1 MKKMWLK
8 KTLSLALAAGMT
20 LSLIACGGRDN
31 SDGKNDPGKKD
42 NTTDASSSAAHYF
55 RADYLGDLP
64 DTFRKSS
71 GNMTMFRGDKI
82 FYSTYNDDDSE
93 QTVYALDVLTGEN
106 TQYFTTASDS
116 GTADIFAETSN
127 FNQFCVDTKGN
138 LYVLLNTSQ
147 LDESTIDKDKYANA
161 TKEDFI
167 NYIYTNWGYDSYED
181 AEKYV
186 NDNESDILQGG
197 YSYGDMLLRYEA
209 TEDNYIR
216 HTYLAK
222 YDTTGTETFKS
233 EIVLDS
239 SNGYCDAIGTDDKGN
254 VYIAMEEWS
263 DDNNANYITVLDPE
277 GTVLGKIDLGTDYV
291 SNLLTTTDGR
301 CAYLTWAADGNGYNL
316 APIDADT
323 LSIGEGQKIGSGSV
337 NNAIVLDDHTYLYSG
352 DSGLYT
358 YDTKTEETEKY
369 LTWLDCN
376 LSSNSV
382 SSFSMLSDGTLAVY
396 VQEWTSSGSS
406 SDVAILTEISE
417 EEAKAITPINVA
429 CFYSDYNM
437 ENAAIAFNKKHTDY
451 HINLKTYY
459 DWSSNV
465 EYQDAL
471 DSFMTAIVSDS
482 SIDVV
487 CFNDYS
493 QMLNF
498 AAKGL
503 LIDLNTVLANDA
515 ELSPDKILTNI
526 INACTYDGKLVALP
540 SSFSVST
547 LVGKVSDVGT
557 EPGWTFA
564 DMKKLYESK
573 EAGTQLL
580 SYTSR
585 DDAFNTFIS
594 LGYSE
599 FIDLENKTCNF
610 NNDDFVNVLEL
621 VGLFPEEY
629 TYDENNDETEL
640 MNQGKI
646 LLYQTSLPDFSQM
659 QMLATIFGDDLTY
672 IGYPTS
678 SGNGTMMNLNS
689 LTGITKYCEHADLA
703 WEFLREL
710 YLPSDD
716 NYYGGNYYDGSILK
730 SEFDSF
736 FADATK
742 EENYEGSSWGWG
754 NFTTE
759 LHAPSQEEVDTVK
772 DIILNSTAVNGAV
785 STGVLNIIK
794 EEASAYFSGQKTA
807 KDVAAIIQSR
817 IEIYLSE
824 TM

>member
-8 KTLSLALAAGMT
+8 KTFSIVLAAGMA
-20 LSLIACGGRDN
+20 LSLAACGGN
-31 SDGKNDPGKKD
+31 GSSDGNNDSGKKD
-42 NTTDASSSAAHYF
+42 DGSSTTASAAHYF
-55 RADYLGDLP
+55 RADYLGNLP
-64 DTFRKSS
+64 DTFRNSS
-71 GNMTMFRGDKI
+71 GTTMFRGDKL
-82 FYSTYNDDDSE
+82 FYSAYNDDYSQ
-93 QTVYALDVLTGEN
+93 QTVYSVDVLTGEN
-106 TQYFTTASDS
+106 TEYFTTESNS
-116 GTADIFAETSN
+116 SDIFAETTYLS
-127 FNQFCVDTKGN
+127 QFCADNSGN
-138 LYVLLNTSQ
+138 LYVLLNSRQ
-147 LDESTIDKDKYANA
+147 LDKSTLDMDKYDNA

-167 NYIYTNWGYDSYED
+167 NYIYTNWGYDTYED
-181 AEKYV
+181 AEQYV
-186 NDNESDILQGG
+186 NENESDFNSEG
-197 YSYGDMLLRYEA
+197 YTYGELLMRYES
-209 TEDNYIR
+209 TDENYII
-216 HTYLAK
+216 HSYIVK
-222 YDTTGTETFKS
+222 YDTTGAEVYKS
-233 EIVLDS
+233 EIDMNTT
-239 SNGYCDAIGTDDKGN
+239 NGYCDAIGTDAKGN
-254 VYIAMEEWS
+254 VYIAMEEWT
-263 DDNNANYITVLDPE
+263 DDSNSCYVIALDAD
-277 GTVLGKIDLGTDYV
+277 GNTLGKIDVDSGYI
-291 SNLLTTTDGR
+291 SNLLTTTDGK
-301 CAYLTWAADGNGYNL
+301 CAYLSWSADGNGYDL
-316 APIDADT
+316 TPIEADT
-323 LSIGEGQKIGSGSV
+323 LSFGEGQKIGTGNV
-337 NNAIVLDDHTYLYSG
+337 NNCIVLDDHTYLYSG
-352 DSGLYT
+352 DDGLYT
-358 YDTKTEETEKY
+358 YDTQTQEKEKY
-369 LTWLDCN
+369 LKWLDCN
-376 LSSNSV
+376 LSS
-382 SSFSMLSDGTLAVY
+382 SSASAFSMLSDGTLAVY
-396 VQEWTSSGSS
+396 VQEWTSNGSS

-417 EEAKAITPINVA
+417 EEAKSIKQINVA
-429 CFYSDYNM
+429 TFYSDYQM
-437 ENAAIAFNKKHTDY
+437 EKAAIAFNKKHTDY
-451 HINLKTYY
+451 HINLNAYY
-459 DWSSNV
+459 DWSSDV
-465 EYQDAL
+465 EYQDAM
-471 DSFMTAIVSDS
+471 DSFMTAIVSDT

-503 LIDLNTVLANDA
+503 LVDLNTVLADDT
-515 ELSPDKILTNI
+515 ELSPEKILTNI

-540 SSFSVST
+540 TSFSVST

-610 NNDDFVNVLEL
+610 NNDDFINVLEL

-629 TYDENNDETEL
+629 NYDDDTDETEL

-689 LTGITKYCEHADLA
+689 LTGITKYCEHTDMA

-716 NYYGGNYYDGSILK
+716 NYYYGGSYYSGSILK

-742 EENYEGSSWGWG
+742 KENYEGSSWGWG
-754 NFTTE
+754 NFETQ

>member
-8 KTLSLALAAGMT
+8 KTFSIALAAGMA
-20 LSLIACGGRDN
+20 LSLAACGGSG
-31 SDGKNDPGKKD
+31 SDGKSDTGKK
-42 NTTDASSSAAHYF
+42 NNASSTSEEAAHYF

-64 DTFRKSS
+64 DSFRKSS
-71 GNMTMFRGDKI
+71 GTAKFQGDKLY
-82 FYSTYNDDDSE
+82 YSTYNDDYSQ
-93 QTVYALDVLTGEN
+93 QTIYSLDVLTGEN
-106 TQYFTTASDS
+106 TEYFTAESS
-116 GTADIFAETSN
+116 TADIFAENTTL
-127 FNQFCVDTKGN
+127 NQFGVDNSGN
-138 LYVLLNTSQ
+138 MYAFLNVRQ
-147 LDESTIDKDKYANA
+147 LDKSTVDMDKYDNA
-161 TKEDFI
+161 TKEDFV
-167 NYIYTNWGYDSYED
+167 NYIYTNWGYSTYEE
-181 AEKYV
+181 AEQYV
-186 NDNESDILQGG
+186 DENESDLNLNGLT
-197 YSYGDMLLRYEA
+197 YGELLLKYEA
-209 TEDNYIR
+209 TDDNYVSSF
-216 HTYLAK
+216 YLAK
-222 YDTTGTETFKS
+222 YDATGAQVYQNK
-233 EIVLDS
+233 LDMVTS
-239 SNGYCDAIGTDDKGN
+239 ISYCNAVGTDEKGN
-254 VYIAMEEWS
+254 VYLALDDYS
-263 DDNNANYITVLDPE
+263 DDSSSSYILVVDAE
-277 GTVLGKIDLGTDYV
+277 GNTLGKIDLESNYV
-291 SNLLTTTDGR
+291 SSLLTTADGK
-301 CAYLTWAADGNGYNL
+301 CAFLSWASDGNGYEL
-316 APIDADT
+316 IPIDADA
-323 LSIGEGQKIGSGSV
+323 LSLGDGQKIGSGVV
-337 NNAIVLDDHTYLYSG
+337 NNCVALDDHTYLYSG
-352 DSGLYT
+352 DDGLYT
-358 YDTKTEETEKY
+358 YDTQTQSKEKY
-369 LTWLDCN
+369 LKWLDCN
-376 LSSNSV
+376 ISGNNTGAYNI
-382 SSFSMLSDGTLAVY
+382 LSDGTLAVY
-396 VQEWTSSGSS
+396 VQSWTSSGSS
-406 SDVAILTEISE
+406 SDLAVLTEISE
-417 EEAKAITPINVA
+417 EEAKSITQINVA
-429 CFYSDYNM
+429 TFYTDYNM
-437 ENAAIAFNKKHTDY
+437 ENAAIEFNKKHTDY
-451 HINLKTYY
+451 HINLNAYY
-459 DWSSNV
+459 DWSSDV

-471 DSFMTAIVSDS
+471 DSFMTAIVSDT

-503 LIDLNTVLANDA
+503 LIDLNSVLANDA
-515 ELSPDKILTNI
+515 ELSPDKILSNI
-526 INACTYDGKLVALP
+526 VNACTYDDKLVALP
-540 SSFSVST
+540 TSFGVTT

-585 DDAFNTFIS
+585 DDAFSTFIS

-621 VGLFPEEY
+621 VNLFPESY
-629 TYDENNDETEL
+629 TYDEDNDETEL

-659 QMLATIFGDDLTY
+659 QMLSNIFGDELTY

-678 SGNGTMMNLNS
+678 SGNGTMMNLSN
-689 LTGITKYCEHADLA
+689 LTGITKYCEHTDMA
-703 WEFLREL
+703 WEFLREI
-710 YLPSDD
+710 YLPSDES
-716 NYYGGNYYDGSILK
+716 YYGGNYYSGSILK

-736 FADATK
+736 FADATNK
-742 EENYEGSSWGWG
+742 ENYEGSSYSWG
-754 NFTTE
+754 NFETQ